1 MDQHSEHYY
10 APAASFKR
18 KTISPGLRFDILNR
32 DGFTCYACGRKPPE
46 VKLHVDHRIPVAKG
60 GPTTPENLFTA
71 CSDCNLGKQAKLIG
85 EADPTA
91 KARRKSIRKAIS
103 IAKEAAAAE
112 AARETLRDVIVAH
125 WLESF
130 IEEECDPYTLRV
142 IISYARQH
150 GVETVFSWIDRVASM
165 KEFEFSP
172 DSARGRY
179 ISGIRRRWTQEGGAN
194 E

>member
-1 MDQHSEHYY
+1 MDQHSEHYR

-32 DGFTCYACGRKPPE
+32 DGFTCYYCGRRPPE
-46 VKLHVDHRIPVAKG
+46 VKLHIDHRIPVAKG
-60 GPTTPENLFTA
+60 GATVPENLFTA
-71 CSDCNLGKQAKLIG
+71 CLECNLGKRTKEIG
-85 EADPTA
+85 ASDPTA
-91 KARRKSIRKAIS
+91 ETRRKAAREAITLANEAV
-103 IAKEAAAAE
+103 IAEE
-112 AARETLRDVIVAH
+112 ARETLRIVIVNH
-125 WLESF
+125 WLDAF
-130 IEEECDPYTLRV
+130 HEEECDPYTLKV

-150 GVETVFSWIDRVASM
+150 GVETVLSWIDYVASM

-179 ISGIRRRWTQEGGAN
+179 LSGIRRRWLQEGGAN